1 LAQRDSPPSEKRG
14 GPRVWEWKVAKRIPD
29 WSGPRKGGPP
39 GVWIRLGRAGQ
50 KRGSSDFICLDLG
63 EVGPGYLARSWSRS
77 RTLPKPQLA

>member
-1 LAQRDSPPSEKRG
+1 LGVEGREEDSRLV
-14 GPRVWEWKVAKRIPD
+14 RAKE
-29 WSGPRKGGPP
+29 GGPP

>member
-1 LAQRDSPPSEKRG
+1 MAQRAPPFGEGGRPRSSLGVEGREEDSRLV
-14 GPRVWEWKVAKRIPD
+14 RAKE
-29 WSGPRKGGPP
+29 GPP